1 MVRLAF
7 NKLNQ
12 CFLLIL
18 LYILA
23 SNSNEQDTVSIN
35 NDLFDASVIS
45 IPLPSNN
52 EGQGVVMPGET
63 TLVPLWIRGDRIGKH
78 TFKFLFSYQSDTDNA
93 MIAHR
98 TLRYTIH
105 LQVLPSLKIN
115 AFTRPS
121 TTAVNEYIL
130 GVEIE
135 NLQTTAQFDLTQLTA
150 ISPQWQVLP
159 LSMQLDDKEDVL
171 SKTTMPPRQTTF
183 AYYKIRRADQVD
195 TSCPE
200 AWTSNALGALL
211 INSQDKAKVPMPL
224 PIQLNLS
231 KLSFVSLYLYMFDTL
246 NSYFCILS
254 REIMIYHLT
263 LHL

>member
-1 MVRLAF
+1 
-7 NKLNQ
+7 
-12 CFLLIL
+12 
-18 LYILA
+18 
-23 SNSNEQDTVSIN
+23 
-35 NDLFDASVIS
+35 
-45 IPLPSNN
+45 
-52 EGQGVVMPGET
+52 
-63 TLVPLWIRGDRIGKH
+63 
-78 TFKFLFSYQSDTDNA
+78 